1 MTSFRL
7 ESFVVPFFL
16 RIFASQNINIVMN
29 GDNSERLPQEGEC
42 RNEEE
47 YGILERASAFSQRV
61 LEEIETLAGT
71 TACKSVQLLRLKK
84 WVQEQGY
91 WFEDRSQFG
100 DFFERIKAHN
110 KYFDACAYR
119 MIGLGENSDGKVC
132 AVLAQRF
139 VHSVRIATTQEI
151 HDEFIRIGFHPE
163 DNGEYYTNGQHDI
176 FDAVDGNVLIGDDGH
191 VYFIDTIIYP
201 SNTGG
206 YETYC
211 SLSPRHSSS
220 SQT

>member
-1 MTSFRL
+1 
-7 ESFVVPFFL
+7 
-16 RIFASQNINIVMN
+16 MN

-84 WVQEQGY
+84 WAQEQGY

-100 DFFERIKAHN
+100 DFFDRGSENEVYLSSEGTDIIKLNDFRYSDDNLTSFFERIKAHN
-110 KYFDACAYR
+110 KYFDACAY
-119 MIGLGENSDGKVC
+119 
-132 AVLAQRF
+132 
-139 VHSVRIATTQEI
+139 
-151 HDEFIRIGFHPE
+151 
-163 DNGEYYTNGQHDI
+163 
-176 FDAVDGNVLIGDDGH
+176 VLIGDDGH